1 MGKYFIVGISWYIR
15 IMIVALD
22 ATKSSEWVCDGI
34 QWNFTNSWVDRQWVC
49 LKIGYPLRRQKH
61 GIEWEYVTFFK
72 LLHRMRYPLFRH
84 PFVFSRIIYWCTTSI
99 TKNAKQ
105 SKKIMGSRSSG
116 KFDTLKPTNKLRP
129 KNDESY
135 WNWLGYFSF
144 SRSWCMSRRDV
155 SLSWNTHTHTHGASD
170 QCKMDDV
177 CKTISV
183 YIHILYECVTHIYI
197 YICIHAS
204 LYIHRHIVIDK
215 CKFIT
220 TSACGFSGAGAEGET
235 LQDRAGGSRSSGSKS
250 LIRYDQDEDEDQYH
264 EYHWHNWYRYP
275 LVI

>member
-1 MGKYFIVGISWYIR
+1 
-15 IMIVALD
+15 MIVALD

-34 QWNFTNSWVDRQWVC
+34 QWNITNSWVDRQWVC

-61 GIEWEYVTFFK
+61 GFEWEYVTFFK

-105 SKKIMGSRSSG
+105 SKRIMGSRSSG

-135 WNWLGYFSF
+135 WKSLGIFSL

-155 SLSWNTHTHTHGASD
+155 SLSWNTHTHMGPPTNARWTTFA
-170 QCKMDDV
+170 K
-177 CKTISV
+177 
-183 YIHILYECVTHIYI
+183 LYLYIYI
-197 YICIHAS
+197 YYMNVWPTYVIHTS
-204 LYIHRHIVIDK
+204 LCMHI
-215 CKFIT
+215 
-220 TSACGFSGAGAEGET
+220 
-235 LQDRAGGSRSSGSKS
+235 
-250 LIRYDQDEDEDQYH
+250 
-264 EYHWHNWYRYP
+264 
-275 LVI
+275 